1 MRKESYWG
9 GGPEIVALCNYLQRP
24 IHIYELIP
32 TEEVATPSSTP
43 STTTTN
49 MNEAY
54 NNIKVSNQFTLRRM
68 ACFGSPKFDRKEP
81 LHILSADSRF
91 PDVEPRRVR
100 KIGNH
105 FLALFPV
112 NTLRHG
118 LDDEISIDDS
128 KQQRF
133 RRHAMV
139 RGGEGER
146 QGSTRADS
154 RVSSSRKR
162 KGNKA
167 QSRNKGKGL
176 GSWVDIITEFF
187 NGTFF

>member
-1 MRKESYWG
+1 MFTIRY
-9 GGPEIVALCNYLQRP
+9 INA
-24 IHIYELIP
+24 LIP

-43 STTTTN
+43 SN
-49 MNEAY
+49 NNELY

-112 NTLRHG
+112 STLRHG

-154 RVSSSRKR
+154 RVGSKRKGSEVQSRKR
-162 KGNKA
+162 EGSA
-167 QSRNKGKGL
+167 VVQLLSDFYWGL
-176 GSWVDIITEFF
+176 L
-187 NGTFF
+187 GTIF